1 MFRILIKL
9 LANFT
14 GIYLAARLLPAI
26 RLDDLQTALWAGMIL
41 GVVNLFIRPLLL
53 LVMLPFNLITMGLLT
68 IVINTWMIMLTDSL
82 LEGLKIPG
90 FWLTVLVSLIVSII
104 NLILQDLM
112 KRPKTSSLK
121 GKDLKK

>member
-1 MFRILIKL
+1 
-9 LANFT
+9 
-14 GIYLAARLLPAI
+14 LPAI

>member
-1 MFRILIKL
+1 MLRILIKI

-14 GIYLAARLLPAI
+14 GIYLAARLFPAI
-26 RLDDLQTALWAGMIL
+26 RLDDLQTALWAGIML

-68 IVINTWMIMLTDSL
+68 FVINTWMIMLTDSM

-90 FWLTVLVSLIVSII
+90 FWLTLLVSLIISII
-104 NLILQDLM
+104 NVVLQNLL
-112 KRPKTSSLK
+112 KRPRTSSLK
-121 GKDLKK
+121 VLKI